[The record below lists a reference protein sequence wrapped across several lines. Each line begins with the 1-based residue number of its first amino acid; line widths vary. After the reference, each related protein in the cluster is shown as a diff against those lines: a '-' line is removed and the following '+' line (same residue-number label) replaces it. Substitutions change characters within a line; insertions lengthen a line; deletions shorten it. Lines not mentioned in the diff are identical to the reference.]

1 MEELDN
7 INLMKLIS
15 FCKKEDNVF
24 KDCEDIN
31 LIEKMII
38 LKLLVICRFR
48 SKICKIVCLV

>member
-1 MEELDN
+1 MEELYN

-15 FCKKEDNVF
+15 FCKKDYNVF

-31 LIEKMII
+31 LIEKMLI
-38 LKLLVICRFR
+38 LKVLVICRFR